1 MGCLPCWD
9 LVLRCHLDITNNLV
23 MISKCRNSKTVES
36 SSKRLFWSTQ
46 TQKEPTMVL
55 SPADKSNVK
64 AAWGKVGGHT
74 GDYGAE
80 ALERMFLSFPTT
92 KTYFPHFDLS
102 HGSAQ
107 VKGHGKKVADALTNA
122 VAHVDDMPNALS
134 ALSDLHA
141 HKLRVDPVN
150 FKLLSHCLLV
160 TLTVHHPADFTPAV
174 HASLDKFLASVS
186 TVLTSKYR

>member
-1 MGCLPCWD
+1 
-9 LVLRCHLDITNNLV
+9 
-23 MISKCRNSKTVES
+23 
-36 SSKRLFWSTQ
+36 
-46 TQKEPTMVL
+46 MVL
-55 SPADKSNVK
+55 SSKDKTNVK
-64 AAWGKVGGHT
+64 TAFGKIGGHAAE
-74 GDYGAE
+74 YGAE
-80 ALERMFLSFPTT
+80 ALERMFLGFPTT

-107 VKGHGKKVADALTNA
+107 VKAHGKKVGDALTKA
-122 VAHVDDMPNALS
+122 ADHLDDLPSALS

-160 TLTVHHPADFTPAV
+160 TVAAHHPGDFTPSV
-174 HASLDKFLASVS
+174 HASLDKFLANVS

>member
-1 MGCLPCWD
+1 
-9 LVLRCHLDITNNLV
+9 
-23 MISKCRNSKTVES
+23 
-36 SSKRLFWSTQ
+36 
-46 TQKEPTMVL
+46 MVL
-55 SPADKSNVK
+55 SADDKANIK
-64 AAWGKVGGHT
+64 AAWGKIGGH
-74 GDYGAE
+74 GAEYGAE
-80 ALERMFLSFPTT
+80 ALERMFCSFPTT
-92 KTYFPHFDLS
+92 KTYFPHFDVS

-107 VKGHGKKVADALTNA
+107 VKGHGAKVADALATA
-122 VAHVDDMPNALS
+122 AGHLDDLPGALS

-160 TLTVHHPADFTPAV
+160 TLAAHHPADFTPAV